1 METHYKFPYKIPKGE
16 ETHTLKSIK
25 DACKGMSW
33 KGLPNNCT
41 KQNDK
46 NIKCQQQQKCDFMKI
61 YTKRDEKKHQKSQ
74 INDNHNSCEE
84 EVPNRTVMPN
94 SKRGMSRG

>member
-1 METHYKFPYKIPKGE
+1 
-16 ETHTLKSIK
+16 
-25 DACKGMSW
+25 MSW

-61 YTKRDEKKHQKSQ
+61 YTKRDEKTPEK
-74 INDNHNSCEE
+74 
-84 EVPNRTVMPN
+84 PN
-94 SKRGMSRG
+94 KRQPQFLRRRSAKKNCDAKF